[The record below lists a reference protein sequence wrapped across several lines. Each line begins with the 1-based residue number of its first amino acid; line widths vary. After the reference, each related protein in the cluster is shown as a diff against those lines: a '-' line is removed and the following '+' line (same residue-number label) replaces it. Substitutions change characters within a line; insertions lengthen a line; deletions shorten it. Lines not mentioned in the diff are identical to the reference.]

1 MSRIAI
7 VTRARAPYHKALQEA
22 FAASLGDQGG
32 VRLFY
37 PKNSFCPF
45 DETETLPVGPN
56 ITTSWIDS
64 TKIDGSATAMLA
76 RYRTEAIGTQLPSRA
91 LWNAL
96 RDFKPGIIW
105 VHEYSPYTLT
115 GILFAKANR
124 IPVVISS
131 DVGVA
136 NRGSF
141 PWIVRLWH
149 RLWSHLADGVIAC
162 TPAARQPLCAT
173 PTPFVEAYHAA
184 DSRVF
189 LPSAKNG
196 STRAGT
202 SFVFVGRMIPVKG
215 IDLLLAAAARL
226 KASGR
231 SDWNL
236 KLIGPDADNYGAELV
251 EQFGL
256 KKEVQI
262 TGFKDGEALRKE
274 FASGDAFVIATRQD
288 TYAAVVHEAAC
299 LGLPLLVSQHAGAA
313 ETLVREGLN
322 GFKIDPADAEAFAA
336 RMALLCDKPTLT
348 PMSRESRRIGEEFSA
363 HRRGPAV
370 WQWMQESFR
379 LPRPLI

>member
-1 MSRIAI
+1 MTRIAL

-22 FAASLGDQGG
+22 FAESLGSASM
-32 VRLFY
+32 RLFY
-37 PKNSFCPF
+37 PRNSFCPF
-45 DETETLPVGPN
+45 DENKTLPVGPN
-56 ITTSWIDS
+56 VSAEWIDS
-64 TKIDGSATAMLA
+64 AKVEGGATAMLA

-91 LWNAL
+91 LWNSL
-96 RDFKPGIIW
+96 RDYRPDLVW

-124 IPVVISS
+124 IPVVVSS
-131 DVGVA
+131 DVGIA
-136 NRGSF
+136 NRDSF

-189 LPSAKNG
+189 VPTANG
-196 STRAGT
+196 ESRDGT
-202 SFVFVGRMIPVKG
+202 TNFVFVGRMIPVKG

-226 KASGR
+226 KTSGR
-231 SDWNL
+231 TDWNL
-236 KLIGPDADNYGAELV
+236 KLVGPDADGYGAGLIEK
-251 EQFGL
+251 FGL
-256 KKEVQI
+256 QKEVRI
-262 TGFKDGEALRKE
+262 TGFKDGEALRHE
-274 FASGDAFVIATRQD
+274 FGGGDAFVIATRQD

-313 ETLVREGLN
+313 DALVREGVN
-322 GFKIDPADAEAFAA
+322 GFKIDPADAVSFAA
-336 RMALLCDKPTLT
+336 RMAVMCDKQARA
-348 PMSRESRRIGEEFSA
+348 PMSRESRRTGEEFSA

-370 WQWMQESFR
+370 WEWMRMNFAV
-379 LPRPLI
+379 

>member
-22 FAASLGDQGG
+22 FAASIGGRGG

-37 PKNSFCPF
+37 PKKSFCPF
-45 DETETLPVGPN
+45 DENKTLPVGPN
-56 ITTSWIDS
+56 ISTSWIDS
-64 TKIDGSATAMLA
+64 TKIEGGVTAMLA

-91 LWNAL
+91 LWNSL
-96 RDFKPGIIW
+96 RDWRPNLIW

-124 IPVVISS
+124 IPVVVSS
-131 DVGVA
+131 DVGIS
-136 NRGSF
+136 NRDSF
-141 PWIVRLWH
+141 PWIVRWWH

-173 PTPFVEAYHAA
+173 PTPFVEAFHAA

-189 LPSAKNG
+189 VPSTNG
-196 STRAGT
+196 KSASGITN
-202 SFVFVGRMIPVKG
+202 FVFVGRVIPIKG

-236 KLIGPDADNYGAELV
+236 KLIGSDSENYGAALIEK
-251 EQFGL
+251 FGL
-256 KKEVQI
+256 RNEVQI
-262 TGFKDGEALRKE
+262 TGFKDGEALRSE
-274 FASGDAFVIATRQD
+274 FGGGDAFVIATRQD

-313 ETLVREGLN
+313 DALVREGVN
-322 GFKIDPADAEAFAA
+322 GFKIDPADAESFAA
-336 RMALLCDKPTLT
+336 RMAVMCDKQARV
-348 PMSRESRRIGEEFSA
+348 PMSRESRRTGEEFSA

-370 WQWMQESFR
+370 WEWMRMNFAV
-379 LPRPLI
+379 

>member
-1 MSRIAI
+1 MSRIAL

-22 FAASLGDQGG
+22 FAESLGGQSSL
-32 VRLFY
+32 RLFY

-45 DETETLPVGPN
+45 DENKTLPVGPN
-56 ITTSWIDS
+56 ISTSWIDS
-64 TKIDGSATAMLA
+64 TKINGGATAMLA
-76 RYRTEAIGTQLPSRA
+76 RYQTEAIGTQLPSRA
-91 LWNAL
+91 LWNAM
-96 RDFKPGIIW
+96 REFNPDIVW

-115 GILFAKANR
+115 GILFAKAHR
-124 IPVVISS
+124 IPVVVSS

-136 NRGSF
+136 NRDSF

-189 LPSAKNG
+189 VPSVNGSAQKNG
-196 STRAGT
+196 ATN
-202 SFVFVGRMIPVKG
+202 FVFVGRVIPVKG

-226 KASGR
+226 KQSGQ
-231 SDWNL
+231 SHWNL
-236 KLIGPDADNYGAELV
+236 KLIGPDDDGYGAALV
-251 EQFGL
+251 GQFGL

-262 TGFKDGEALRKE
+262 TGFKDGMALRDE
-274 FASGDAFVIATRQD
+274 FSSGDAFVIATRQD

-299 LGLPLLVSQHAGAA
+299 LGLPLIVSQHAGAA
-313 ETLVREGLN
+313 DTLVREGVN
-322 GFKIDPADAEAFAA
+322 GFKIDPADADAFAA
-336 RMALLCDKPTLT
+336 RMAVVCDKQTRA

-370 WQWMQESFR
+370 WEWMQTNFAV
-379 LPRPLI
+379 